1 MGDEFEVLGLKKR
14 KIEDNVKQD
23 PTDET
28 TRDGEEVDFPTVKF
42 VQFL

>member
-1 MGDEFEVLGLKKR
+1 MEVFEVLGLMT

-28 TRDGEEVDFPTVKF
+28 TRDEEEDAVEVSDSEAK
-42 VQFL
+42 